1 MDRRSSYT
9 AIFFLDFIFV
19 NFFHENP
26 FYIFTQLRLFD
37 KIVFARKSVNA
48 YKKVGKP
55 IAIIDQMVYDK
66 SMKQTQ
72 SCLFENL

>member
-1 MDRRSSYT
+1 MRIPFRYLHST
-9 AIFFLDFIFV
+9 GFLT
-19 NFFHENP
+19 E
-26 FYIFTQLRLFD
+26 
-37 KIVFARKSVNA
+37 IVFARKSVNA